1 MPQPTVWMKKDDNVV
16 QVSERQKAKYEER
29 GYKECDPP
37 VTRTPTVPSSSRQT
51 IVLKPG
57 QQILYKGNQQ
67 CICDEQQASA
77 LLAAGWSPQ
86 PGKAEPQTGS
96 GPSSAENK
104 GQSETDPSK
113 AQGGLGAEESGKSEG
128 QGEAAQTGS
137 SNDGKERKQGESVD
151 QAESKPETGR
161 DHNAASKRK

>member
-1 MPQPTVWMKKDDNVV
+1 MPQPTIWMKKDDNVV

-37 VTRTPTVPSSSRQT
+37 VTRTPKVPSSSRQT

-113 AQGGLGAEESGKSEG
+113 AEESGKSEG

-151 QAESKPETGR
+151 QAESKPEAGR

>member
-1 MPQPTVWMKKDDNVV
+1 MPQPTIWMKKDDNVV

-37 VTRTPTVPSSSRQT
+37 VTRTPTVQSSSRQT

-113 AQGGLGAEESGKSEG
+113 AEDSGKSEG

-151 QAESKPETGR
+151 QAESKPEAGR

>member
-1 MPQPTVWMKKDDNVV
+1 MPQPTIWMKKDDNVV

-113 AQGGLGAEESGKSEG
+113 AEESGKSEG

>member
-113 AQGGLGAEESGKSEG
+113 AEESGKSEG

-151 QAESKPETGR
+151 QAESKLETGR